1 MIPQE
6 QPGCSANSHL
16 TDVKWGP
23 LQGTNPLQR
32 LLCQGYGDRW
42 RLQSQWPGDMP
53 TPQMN
58 TEPVLQ
64 KTLTAMPPRALLL

>member
-1 MIPQE
+1 MMPQ
-6 QPGCSANSHL
+6 NSLAALL
-16 TDVKWGP
+16 TSPHGGKVGP
-23 LQGTNPLQR
+23 LAGDKSSAKTSLPEHGHERSQGD
-32 LLCQGYGDRW
+32 GDRW

-64 KTLTAMPPRALLL
+64 